1 MKKPPKRKIANRSA
15 GRGNKADRR
24 DKEGSSRSF
33 DTGPRPRDNDD
44 ASSSFDSTIVTPPS
58 NLSFGDGTGSSQQR
72 VADPNA
78 NDYALLGPPSIS
90 FTEFA
95 NVFLRHP
102 ESPLWLEASP
112 SGQHQAADL
121 RPYWNKILS
130 YHIDPLIALSFF
142 AHESTLGR
150 DAAIAPL
157 HNWGNLKPGG
167 QYASFPTWLAGLDAW
182 CQHVTGP
189 LYVGAGNTM
198 ISQIVP
204 IYAPAF
210 ENPGYYSDLLNDY
223 IHPFLREDPQPVYA
237 QPSMMIVMLDP
248 DYVIYAN
255 PTLDLTIFRTTLQNV
270 GSPAFDEVEDCYNV
284 CTDNGVN
291 PGVALAFF
299 ALESSYGTAEG
310 AVDHKN
316 WGNLSGGGQLKTYP
330 TWKDG
335 LTEWCNHFRIPA
347 YANAQ
352 TISQVVPIYQPSSAG
367 GMVEGYNRYITSLH
381 DLIKGWAD
389 QLAAMPNVFTPQ

>member
-1 MKKPPKRKIANRSA
+1 MKKTHKHNIANR
-15 GRGNKADRR
+15 GGGGNKARRR
-24 DKEGSSRSF
+24 DRASNSLSPAS
-33 DTGPRPRDNDD
+33 GPIP
-44 ASSSFDSTIVTPPS
+44 APTVVTPSS
-58 NLSFGDGTGSSQQR
+58 NLSFGDSAGPSQQR

-90 FTEFA
+90 FAEFA

-112 SGQHQAADL
+112 GGQHQAAGL
-121 RPYWNKILS
+121 LPYWNKILS

-210 ENPGYYSDLLNDY
+210 ENPGYYDDLLNKY
-223 IHPFLREDPQPVYA
+223 IHPFLREDVQPVYT
-237 QPSMMIVMLDP
+237 QPSQPPSVIVPDP
-248 DYVIYAN
+248 DYAIYAN
-255 PTLDLTIFRTTLQNV
+255 PTINLTIFSEVLRNA
-270 GSPAFDEVEDCYNV
+270 GSPAYDEVENCYNA

-291 PGVALAFF
+291 PAVALAFF
-299 ALESSYGTAEG
+299 GLENNYGTAAG

-316 WGNLSGGGQLKTYP
+316 WGNLSAGGQLKTYT

-335 LTEWCNHFRIPA
+335 LAEWCNHFRLPA

-352 TISQVVPIYQPSSAG
+352 TISQVVPIYQPSRAG
-367 GMVEGYNRYITSLH
+367 GTVDGYNRYITSLH

-389 QLAAMPNVFTPQ
+389 QLAATPNVFAPQ